1 MKVKLKKKKGLTLIE
16 LIVALAISGIVMAM
30 LSSIIVTCYR
40 SYTKENTK
48 AEIQNSAQMVMNK
61 LGDAIMEAKIIEIDG
76 ATLKTSEEKDDAF
89 EDKVGKLISYDA
101 SAKKLYM
108 TSKPSLGSDKESYL
122 LCSYINNYTI
132 TIDDSCKDTA
142 DMTGLTLKN
151 PIKLNVSITI
161 EMRNQKITVEQAF
174 VVRDKMQK
182 VVVDGTTYNVK

>member
-61 LGDAIMEAKIIEIDG
+61 LGDAIMEAKIIELDG

-108 TSKPSLGSDKESYL
+108 TPKPSLGSDKEAYL
-122 LCSYINNYTI
+122 LGSYIKNYTI

>member
-30 LSSIIVTCYR
+30 LASIIVSCYK

-48 AEIQNSAQMVMNK
+48 AEIQNNAQMIMNK
-61 LGDAIMEAKIIEIDG
+61 LGDAIMEAKIIEMDG
-76 ATLKTSEEKDDAF
+76 TQLKTSEVKDGAF
-89 EDKVGKLISYDA
+89 MDKVGKLISYEA
-101 SAKKLYM
+101 SSKKLYM
-108 TSKPSLGSDKESYL
+108 ASKPSMGSNKEAYL
-122 LCSYINNYTI
+122 FGSYIKSYSI
-132 TIDDSCKDTA
+132 SLDESCKDKD
-142 DMTGLTLKN
+142 DMSGLTLNN

-161 EMRNQKITVEQAF
+161 EMRGQSVSVEQAF